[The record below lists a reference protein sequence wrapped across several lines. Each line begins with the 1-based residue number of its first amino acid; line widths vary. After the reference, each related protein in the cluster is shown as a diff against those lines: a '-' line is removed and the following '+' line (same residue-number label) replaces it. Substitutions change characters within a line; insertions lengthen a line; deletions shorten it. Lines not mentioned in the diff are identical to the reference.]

1 MPSVLVDVKYLLEKK
16 KGRAAIPKTGLKK
29 IHQLSEPLP
38 IHTWSNRQLCLQVQ
52 NEQGKG

>member
-16 KGRAAIPKTGLKK
+16 KGRAAIPKIGLKK
-29 IHQLSEPLP
+29 IHQLSELLP
-38 IHTWSNRQLCLQVQ
+38 IHTWSNKQLCLRVQ